1 MPASP
6 VLVPYF
12 MPPVSWFV
20 LVAGHARVQLATHI
34 AYPRQHY
41 ANRCYM
47 KGPHRTEAFVVPVLG
62 RGSRQALLQV
72 QLSHAQP
79 WPRQLARSI
88 ENVYRRA
95 PYYEHYAPD
104 LLALVQQPWQ
114 ALLPLNMALIAL
126 LVRQLGL
133 ATALVGNTEKQPA
146 GLLHWR
152 PGQQPP
158 GVQLQP
164 YYQLFGNFVPDLS
177 ALDLLMNLGPQ
188 APSYLRSCLRI
199 KEA

>member
-1 MPASP
+1 MTDSP
-6 VLVPYF
+6 ILVPYF

-20 LVAGHARVQLATHI
+20 LAAGHDRVQLATHI
-34 AYPRQHY
+34 PYPRQHY
-41 ANRCYM
+41 ANRCYL
-47 KGPHRTEAFVVPVLG
+47 KGPHSIEAFTLPVLR
-62 RGSRQALLQV
+62 RGSGQALRQV

-95 PYYEHYAPD
+95 AFYEHYAPD

-114 ALLPLNMALIAL
+114 ALLPLNIALIHL
-126 LVRQLGL
+126 FIKQLGL
-133 ATALVGNTEKQPA
+133 AVVFEPNTEAQPA

-152 PGQQPP
+152 PGQQPAQ
-158 GVQLQP
+158 VQLQP
-164 YYQLFGNFVPDLS
+164 YYQLFGHFVPDLS
-177 ALDLLMNLGPQ
+177 VIDLIMNLGPQ
-188 APSYLRSCLRI
+188 APSYLRSSLRI